1 MTIGCWIVA
10 IIGIVILCS
19 GLIIGGIM
27 LNNDDTGEGIAIIII
42 AAFIGLGSVFGVMV
56 YSRTESG
63 KRAYKDQQSNF
74 GGGIERIVEVYD
86 VNGELVKTYEGKFD
100 IETNADGKY
109 IIFDDENNKRHQI
122 YYTTGTVCI
131 EEK

>member
-1 MTIGCWIVA
+1 MTIGCWVA
-10 IIGIVILCS
+10 IIGLVALASGLVVGVILCS
-19 GLIIGGIM
+19 GD
-27 LNNDDTGEGIAIIII
+27 NTGEGIAVIIISVL
-42 AAFIGLGSVFGVMV
+42 IGLGCVFEAAI
-56 YSRTESG
+56 YSRTEAG
-63 KRAYKDQQSNF
+63 KRALKDQQSNF